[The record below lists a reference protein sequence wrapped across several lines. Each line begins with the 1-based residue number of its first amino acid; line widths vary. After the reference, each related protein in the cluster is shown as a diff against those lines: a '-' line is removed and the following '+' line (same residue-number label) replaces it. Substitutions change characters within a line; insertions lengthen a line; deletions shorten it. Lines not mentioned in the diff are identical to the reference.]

1 MGALADAACRPNI
14 EISQRTF
21 GWLGWLGVLRA
32 LNLAGG
38 ISAGLPA
45 RQAAELQAA
54 AALPGQAATEAAQ
67 MHSWSLSREQLKS
80 AAPLGGLPFAVL
92 AVTEQP
98 IGAELLT
105 DLQHELAELTSA
117 ASFRVVSG
125 ASHESLVT
133 DRKHAQGCRSNDCG
147 SGRGSPRPRDL
158 ISSRAP
164 AVPLGLELLKL
175 QM

>member
-117 ASFRVVSG
+117 ASFRGGFRREPRV
-125 ASHESLVT
+125 ARFRPEA
-133 DRKHAQGCRSNDCG
+133 RPGCRSNDCG